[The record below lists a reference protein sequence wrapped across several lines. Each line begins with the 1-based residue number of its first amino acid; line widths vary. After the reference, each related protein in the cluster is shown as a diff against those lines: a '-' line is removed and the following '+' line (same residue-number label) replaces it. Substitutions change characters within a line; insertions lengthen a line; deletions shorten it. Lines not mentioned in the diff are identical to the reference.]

1 MKGESLVQAKGV
13 PDAWSCRRLKAGRM
27 SLVTGIR
34 VKCGNANKY
43 KEFGKS
49 ERDRE
54 ERLGRY

>member
-1 MKGESLVQAKGV
+1 
-13 PDAWSCRRLKAGRM
+13 M

-54 ERLGRY
+54 ERLGR